1 MQFVPFESLK
11 EKVQFPFKELNYQNC
26 VKQRGEVVTS
36 SFHGSKFLDKKQTRK
51 HKVTDSHCF
60 KLHRPYQFHFICQML
75 GKYSG
80 VESERTI
87 SKFRKR
93 NFVVFSP
100 TSTKRARE
108 IKNIHVA
115 VVQRRLRKGVMHM
128 QSCCSANL
136 NLFLFLPFL
145 LSLPSSFL
153 KLLIELFSL
162 YVFFS

>member
-1 MQFVPFESLK
+1 
-11 EKVQFPFKELNYQNC
+11 
-26 VKQRGEVVTS
+26 
-36 SFHGSKFLDKKQTRK
+36 
-51 HKVTDSHCF
+51 
-60 KLHRPYQFHFICQML
+60 ML
-75 GKYSG
+75 GKFSA
-80 VESERTI
+80 VESKRTI

-93 NFVVFSP
+93 NFKKNFVVFSP

-128 QSCCSANL
+128 QSCCAANL
-136 NLFLFLPFL
+136 NLFLFLRFL

-153 KLLIELFSL
+153 KVLIELFSL